1 MCFYIQKIK
10 NPFVISVVDCWK
22 DDHNLYFLFPFHCGG
37 ELFTLMRLYERLSA
51 SSVSF
56 YTAELVSAL
65 AYLHSLDIAYRDLKP
80 ENILLDR
87 EGHVVITDFGFAKTV
102 EASGTTWTVCGTP
115 EYLAPE
121 VLEGRGHNRAVDWWS
136 LGILVYEM
144 LVGQPPFTDPSLM
157 GLYQKILTGQIV
169 WRDELVSLEQETKDF
184 IVRLLNPEENLR
196 LGAGCSGAR
205 EVMSHG

>member
-37 ELFTLMRLYERLSA
+37 ELFTFMRLYERLSS

-56 YTAELVSAL
+56 YTAEIVSAL
-65 AYLHSLDIAYRDLKP
+65 AYLHSLDIVYRDLKP
-80 ENILLDR
+80 ENVLLDR

-157 GLYQKILTGQIV
+157 GLYQKILTGEIV

>member
-1 MCFYIQKIK
+1 M
-10 NPFVISVVDCWK
+10 
-22 DDHNLYFLFPFHCGG
+22 
-37 ELFTLMRLYERLSA
+37 
-51 SSVSF
+51 
-56 YTAELVSAL
+56 
-65 AYLHSLDIAYRDLKP
+65 
-80 ENILLDR
+80 
-87 EGHVVITDFGFAKTV
+87 EGWRGFAKRVPAAERTF
-102 EASGTTWTVCGTP
+102 TLCGTP

-157 GLYQKILTGQIV
+157 GLYQKILTGKIV